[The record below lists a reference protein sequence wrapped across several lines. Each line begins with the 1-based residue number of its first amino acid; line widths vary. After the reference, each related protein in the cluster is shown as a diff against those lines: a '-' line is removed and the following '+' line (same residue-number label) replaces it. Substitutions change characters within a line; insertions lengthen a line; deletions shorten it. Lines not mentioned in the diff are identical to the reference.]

1 MDELY
6 GELNQRCQA
15 YLEKVTIADL
25 DSRIFTGAP
34 KAVTAI

>member
-6 GELNQRCQA
+6 GELNQCCQA

-25 DSRIFTGAP
+25 DSKIFTGTP
-34 KAVTAI
+34 KTVTAT